1 MNVFSLLRFLIVGG
15 GSGSGGGGGDGSG
28 TFVLSSKCFRFGLV
42 CCSSSHCQQNGYVL
56 WTDTH
61 TPGQSQTI
69 RSHTQAANRHRK
81 IVQSLKIPVG
91 RIQYLECEFN
101 VRSVRYFEFIFETFR
116 SNTEPKAHFMQANQN
131 RKTSCRMGR
140 FQILKLYIFD
150 KCVHH
155 CTFV

>member
-1 MNVFSLLRFLIVGG
+1 MYFPYYDFLLLVVVVAVVAVVLAHSFSPRNV
-15 GSGSGGGGGDGSG
+15 
-28 TFVLSSKCFRFGLV
+28 FGLV
-42 CCSSSHCQQNGYVL
+42 WSDAVQVTASK
-56 WTDTH
+56 TDTYSEPTH
-61 TPGQSQTI
+61 TPGQSQTV
-69 RSHTQAANRHRK
+69 RSRTQAANRHRK

-91 RIQYLECEFN
+91 RIQYLECVFN